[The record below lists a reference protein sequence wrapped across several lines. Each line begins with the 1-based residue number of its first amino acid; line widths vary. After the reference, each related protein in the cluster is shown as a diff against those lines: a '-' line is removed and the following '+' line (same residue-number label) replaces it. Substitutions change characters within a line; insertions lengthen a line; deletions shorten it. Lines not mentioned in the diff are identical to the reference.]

1 MNVGAAAPAQDA
13 PVSGFRQEAAALLRL
28 GAPIV
33 ATQVFVMG
41 TGFSDVIM
49 SGHYSTLDLA
59 GVALGGAVLWPVFM
73 FMTGLT
79 MAVTPMV
86 SQLVGARRTDE
97 SGGIIWQGAWL
108 ALFAALLTMAIIRNA
123 APVFTLMGVEADAA
137 QVAVE
142 YLRAVS
148 WGMPPAMIY
157 IALRQGSEG
166 LGHAVPPMVIAGFA
180 LALNVPLNYLLIF
193 GAFGFPELGGVGC
206 GWATAA
212 VMWCELGM
220 MTLVTRRPYF
230 RAARIL
236 RDGISPRWRMN
247 WRILKIGVP
256 IGATIFL
263 EAAVFSVIGLLIAR
277 LGNAQMAANSVAGQL
292 NWMTYVIP
300 MCLGSAAAIR
310 VGFQVGA
317 ENLPGARRV
326 AAIAVQ
332 MSLAYGLVV
341 SLLLIAFRHFLAS
354 VLIPDAEVVAI
365 AANLLVFIAIYQVF
379 DDANATL
386 AGALRGY
393 KDTRAPMIFSLVG
406 YWAIALP
413 IGELLAR
420 GGAHWPA
427 YGVYGYWAG
436 MTFGLFLVS
445 LCMAA
450 RLWRTSRNAARI
462 GRLALG

>member
-1 MNVGAAAPAQDA
+1 MSSGAAPTAQSVRVA
-13 PVSGFRQEAAALLRL
+13 GFRREARALLRL

-33 ATQVFVMG
+33 AAQVFVMG
-41 TGFSDVIM
+41 TGFSDVVM
-49 SGHYSTLDLA
+49 SGHYSTVDLA

-86 SQLVGARRTDE
+86 SQLVGAKRKAE
-97 SGGIIWQGAWL
+97 SGGIIWQGVWV
-108 ALFAALLTMAIIRNA
+108 ALLASLATMAIIRNA
-123 APVFTLMGVEADAA
+123 APIFTLMGVETGAA
-137 QVAVE
+137 EVALG
-142 YLRAVS
+142 YLQAIS

-166 LGHAVPPMVIAGFA
+166 LGHTVPPMVIAAFA
-180 LALNVPLNYLLIF
+180 LLLNVPLNYLLIF

-220 MTLVTRRPYF
+220 MVLVTRRPYF
-230 RAARIL
+230 RAARPL
-236 RDGISPRWRMN
+236 QDGIALRWRIS

-263 EAAVFSVIGLLIAR
+263 EAAVFSVIGLLVAR
-277 LGNAQMAANSVAGQL
+277 LGNAQMAANSIAGQL
-292 NWMTYVIP
+292 NWMTYVVP

-317 ENLPGARRV
+317 ENLPGARR
-326 AAIAVQ
+326 AAAAALQ

-341 SLLLIAFRHFLAS
+341 SLLLIVLRHFLAS
-354 VLIPDAEVVAI
+354 ILIPDTEVVAI
-365 AANLLVFIAIYQVF
+365 AANLLVFIAIYQIF

-393 KDTRAPMIFSLVG
+393 KDTRVPMMFSLVG

-413 IGELLAR
+413 MGELLAR

-436 MTFGLFLVS
+436 MTFGLFLVA

-450 RLWRTSRNAARI
+450 RLWRTSRDPARI